1 MKIFLLQTLSYPL
14 FLTSGFRF
22 PLKTTNTDMPEV
34 FHYPMT
40 YPAWWMDSY
49 FFATWC
55 LGMLFLSIGWAIFF
69 RYGKF
74 SYGVDLGCFWKSTLL
89 LVLTTISLGGPNYYN
104 TRFVGEHGQDGD
116 AIKISADKLLYLDR
130 KGNQKQLTLAQ
141 ITSIYQEKI
150 TYNPPPK
157 IFIVAAKSPVRD
169 SVFVTTNLPG
179 YNSFIADLS
188 KRTGI
193 EAKLR

>member
-1 MKIFLLQTLSYPL
+1 
-14 FLTSGFRF
+14 
-22 PLKTTNTDMPEV
+22 MPEV
-34 FHYPMT
+34 FHYPVA

-49 FFATWC
+49 FLLTWC
-55 LGMLFLSIGWAIFF
+55 LGMLFLSAGWAIFF

-74 SYGVDLGCFWKSTLL
+74 TYGVDLGCFWKTTLL

-116 AIKISADKLLYLDR
+116 AIKISSDKLLYLDR
-130 KGNQKQLTLAQ
+130 KGNEKKLNLTD
-141 ITSIYQEKI
+141 ITSIYQESI

-157 IFIVAAKSPVRD
+157 IFIVAGKAPVRD
-169 SVFVTTNLPG
+169 SIFVKTNLPD
-179 YNSFIADLS
+179 YRRFLSELS
-188 KRTGI
+188 KKTGI

>member
-1 MKIFLLQTLSYPL
+1 
-14 FLTSGFRF
+14 
-22 PLKTTNTDMPEV
+22 MPEV

-40 YPAWWMDSY
+40 YPAWWMDFY
-49 FFATWC
+49 FLATWC
-55 LGMLFLSIGWAIFF
+55 LGMLFLSVGWAVFF

-74 SYGVDLGCFWKSTLL
+74 TYGVDLGCFWKTTLL
-89 LVLTTISLGGPNYYN
+89 LVLTTISLGAPNYYN

-116 AIKISADKLLYLDR
+116 AIKISGDNLLYLDR
-130 KGNQKQLTLAQ
+130 KGNEKKLSLAAV
-141 ITSIYQEKI
+141 TSIYQESI

-157 IFIVAAKSPVRD
+157 IFIVAGKAPVRD
-169 SVFVTTNLPG
+169 SLFVTTNLPG
-179 YNSFIADLS
+179 YKLFLASLS